1 MVELPPA
8 VPVSTGPLRGRSAAE
23 IARIGVVRFVNT
35 LPLIDGLE
43 DCRDVA
49 LHHAVPSQLID
60 RLTAGDVDIA
70 LCSSIDFQRATE
82 PLVILPV
89 GHLGC
94 DGPTLT
100 VRLYARRPIEQ
111 LDRVHCDTD
120 SHTSV
125 ALLRIVLREQ
135 FGIDPEFV
143 PFDAEGPAGLAATSP
158 EAMLL
163 IGDKVVTDS
172 PAAVRYPHQIDLG
185 AAWHELTGLP
195 FVFAVWLA
203 RESTAPDLLCRAGW
217 ILDRQRRRNR
227 AWIDRIVH
235 DRVLD
240 RGWPRD
246 LASEYLGRRIRYDFG
261 PRAQAGL
268 AEYWRRA
275 GEHGL
280 IAPVKPMQIAELS
293 APPATCVPG

>member
-1 MVELPPA
+1 MVEPPTPA
-8 VPVSTGPLRGRSAAE
+8 PAGSATGALHPPRV
-23 IARIGVVRFVNT
+23 ARLGVVRFVNT

-43 DCRDVA
+43 ACRDLQ
-49 LHHAVPSQLID
+49 LHHAVPSRLLDQ
-60 RLTAGDVDIA
+60 LTAGAVDVA
-70 LCSSIDFQRATE
+70 LCSSIDYQRSPE
-82 PLVILPV
+82 PMVILPV

-100 VRLYARRPIEQ
+100 VRLYAQRPIES
-111 LDRVHCDTD
+111 LTRVHCDTD

-125 ALLRIVLREQ
+125 VLLRIILRERY
-135 FGIDPEFV
+135 GIDPEFV
-143 PFDAEGPAGLAATSP
+143 PFDAEGPDGLAVRSP

-172 PAAVRYPHQIDLG
+172 PPAVRHPHQIDLG

-203 RESTAPDLLCRAGW
+203 RASADPQRLARIGW
-217 ILDRQRRRNR
+217 LLDRQRRRNR
-227 AWIDRIVH
+227 AWIPRIVH

-240 RGWPRD
+240 RGWPQD

-280 IAPVKPMQIAELS
+280 IESVQPMRTAGLL
-293 APPATCVPG
+293 APPADRIPG